1 MRTLVLIL
9 ATWLLAL
16 PVGAQ
21 DWRDPD
27 LGNSLREGLATREH
41 IWLLGASGKV
51 ARFDRRTGEREIVA
65 EKVRDLLPAGGKL
78 WALIGADDGATWLL
92 RDLRN
97 PGPPSGE
104 EAERSRL
111 YLHPSETSG
120 GEAIGLVDWPGQNR
134 PTVLAQRMFLAPTA
148 GGWDRRSLAATLGT
162 GGRIAVTGDGLLY
175 VGYNL
180 GEWGGGLRRIDT
192 REGSVAFA
200 RETSADLCGG
210 AINPACTPVI
220 GLFRDPDQ
228 PGCVVV
234 GTGIA
239 HLSTSQGEV
248 FRVCGDAITSVFKTP
263 TPTVKDRWMM
273 SPQPWPLHGF
283 VETPDGWV
291 GASRDRYFRSR
302 GGHVEERPMPA
313 FTDWSGLR
321 ISEEQDGV
329 LFLISSCCWG
339 STDSPTL
346 YGALALPVVP

>member
-27 LGNSLREGLATREH
+27 LGNALREGLATREH

-104 EAERSRL
+104 EATRLSL
-111 YLHPSETSG
+111 YLFPGEDSE
-120 GEAIGLVDWPGQNR
+120 GEPVSLVAWPGQDR
-134 PTVLAQRMFLAPTA
+134 PAVLARRMFLAPTA
-148 GGWDRRSLAATLGT
+148 AGWTRSPLPATLNAHGHV
-162 GGRIAVTGDGLLY
+162 AAGDANAIY
-175 VGYNL
+175 VGYNR
-180 GEWGGGLRRIDT
+180 GEWGGGLRRIDVAQGAIVLV
-192 REGSVAFA
+192 REASN
-200 RETSADLCGG
+200 DLCGG
-210 AINPACTPVI
+210 AINPACSPIV
-220 GLFRDPDQ
+220 GLFRDPEQ
-228 PGCVVV
+228 PGCVMV
-234 GTGIA
+234 GSGIA
-239 HLSTSQGEV
+239 HLGTSHGEV

-263 TPTVKDRWMM
+263 TPAVKDRWMM

-283 VETPDGWV
+283 VETPGGWV

-302 GGHVEERPMPA
+302 GGRVEERPMPA

-329 LFLISSCCWG
+329 LFLVSSCCWG

-346 YGALALPVVP
+346 YGALALPVTP